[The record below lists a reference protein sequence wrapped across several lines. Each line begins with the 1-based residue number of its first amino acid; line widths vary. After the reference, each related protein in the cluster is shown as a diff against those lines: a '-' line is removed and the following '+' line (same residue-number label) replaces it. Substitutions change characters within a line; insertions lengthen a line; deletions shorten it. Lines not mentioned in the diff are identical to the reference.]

1 MVDYTLAVDGSTY
14 RGSVALLRG
23 SQVVVE
29 RTLKEEDG
37 AAPRA
42 GRGERLMPAVAECLT
57 EAGVKGGDIRRIVC
71 GSGPGSFTSLR
82 VAGSV
87 AKGLAAGYGIDLYA
101 VSSLL
106 LTVTG
111 AQPPLPSGEYL
122 SVLDAMRGEFYA
134 ARIFVPPWLAPLP
147 ERGKHLDQPARQGVP
162 GIQTAPP
169 AIISSVELDEIELR
183 ERELKVIGPG
193 RQIDAHP
200 HARGVAPILDD
211 LAAGAPVSLDS
222 WEPDYGRLAEAQVRW
237 EAAHKRK
244 LTT

>member
-1 MVDYTLAVDGSTY
+1 MTESCTLAIDGSTY
-14 RGSVALLRG
+14 EGSVALLRG
-23 SQVVVE
+23 SRVVAE
-29 RTLKEEDG
+29 RTLKDDDG
-37 AAPRA
+37 ESPRA
-42 GRGERLMPAVAECLT
+42 GKGERLMPAIADCLR
-57 EAGVKGGDIRRIVC
+57 ESGVSRNDIARIVC

-101 VSSLL
+101 ISSLL

-111 AQPPLPSGEYL
+111 VQPPLPSGEYL

-134 ARIFVPPWLAPLP
+134 ARILAPQFQA
-147 ERGKHLDQPARQGVP
+147 D
-162 GIQTAPP
+162 APS
-169 AIISSVELDEIELR
+169 IISRADLDEMQIA

-193 RQIDAHP
+193 QQIDAHP
-200 HARGVAPILDD
+200 HARGVAPIIDLILRVGPVD
-211 LAAGAPVSLDS
+211 LAS

-237 EAAHKRK
+237 EATHGRK